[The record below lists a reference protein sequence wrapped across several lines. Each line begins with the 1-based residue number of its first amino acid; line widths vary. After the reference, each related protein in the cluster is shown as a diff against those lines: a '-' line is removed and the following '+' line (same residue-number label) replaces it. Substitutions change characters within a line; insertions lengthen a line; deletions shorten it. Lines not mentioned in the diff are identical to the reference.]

1 MRISIPGEIFA
12 FRIVTMA
19 WGAPLLASCL
29 AVVLFAIFLSCF
41 SFAPAAVAQQAGAP
55 ATDVSIIPR
64 GINDTFGRVQV
75 RDLREKAPA
84 AEKKAET
91 EDSCLLP
98 PLTLLRSPVVVATA
112 LAIPLKAKKEYS
124 EACAAVK
131 DKKTESAE
139 MHLRNAVQEYPSYSV
154 AWVTLG
160 QLLAAESHTENARN
174 ACAQGAAVEPKYV
187 PAYLCLAEIA
197 ARQKAWDE
205 LLQLSIRAL
214 DLDPITTAISY
225 EYNAAANLR
234 TNKLN
239 AAEKSAL
246 HALSIDKD
254 NADPPARFSFAQI
267 YEAQGDSTNEIARL
281 RQYLKYAKD
290 ADDVAAVAQY
300 LAQLEQSAVTAANPV
315 TQEKRVIPDSDA
327 QLPANQT
334 QGVEIANEG
343 TPLVDDP
350 NQSTPG
356 SNGLQACRLDE
367 VLPKVERR
375 VEEFVENVQ
384 RFTATESLEFET
396 FGGTGRVARS
406 APGKYDYVMSI
417 ERSIPGMLLV
427 NEFQNSRYSAPAS
440 EREIVTKGLP
450 ALA

>member
-19 WGAPLLASCL
+19 WGAPLSASCL
-29 AVVLFAIFLSCF
+29 AVVLFALFLSCF

-98 PLTLLRSPVVVATA
+98 PLTLVRSPVVAATA
-112 LAIPLKAKKEYS
+112 LALPPKAQNTYS
-124 EACAAVK
+124 EACAALK
-131 DKKTESAE
+131 HKKTESAE

-174 ACAQGAAVEPKYV
+174 AWAQGAAVGPQYG

-254 NADPPARFSFAQI
+254 NADPLARFLLAHI
-267 YEAQGDSTNEIARL
+267 YES
-281 RQYLKYAKD
+281 K
-290 ADDVAAVAQY
+290 
-300 LAQLEQSAVTAANPV
+300 
-315 TQEKRVIPDSDA
+315 
-327 QLPANQT
+327 
-334 QGVEIANEG
+334 
-343 TPLVDDP
+343 
-350 NQSTPG
+350 
-356 SNGLQACRLDE
+356 C
-367 VLPKVERR
+367 
-375 VEEFVENVQ
+375 
-384 RFTATESLEFET
+384 
-396 FGGTGRVARS
+396 
-406 APGKYDYVMSI
+406 
-417 ERSIPGMLLV
+417 
-427 NEFQNSRYSAPAS
+427 
-440 EREIVTKGLP
+440 
-450 ALA
+450 